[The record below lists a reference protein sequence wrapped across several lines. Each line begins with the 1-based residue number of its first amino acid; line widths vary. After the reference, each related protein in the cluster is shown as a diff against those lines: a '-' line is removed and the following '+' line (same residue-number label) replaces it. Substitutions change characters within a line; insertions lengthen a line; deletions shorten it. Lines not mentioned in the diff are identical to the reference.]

1 MKLLYI
7 VSSYPSEV
15 SSAGNFYQRTA
26 EALIK
31 HGVEVCVITFVPKTL
46 FLMSFFSKTWNNY
59 RYMVNRDEIINDVR
73 VVRLGYFGLPL
84 ERIWARPDLFM
95 FSKARRFIEK
105 NKIEFDIIDANYS
118 YPYCL
123 VGEMISSFY
132 DKPLIATLRG
142 SDVNIDAFRGSFG
155 RHRFVSGIKGANR
168 IHVVSAALMEKVE
181 SIYPNRRTSIMNVG
195 LNLSRLNSFKNT
207 DKTSSKISLGW
218 NGFHVIFVGSLTY
231 MKGVDLLL
239 STIMN
244 PKFSDLTWH
253 FVGIGQYEKQL
264 SKIKVAKL
272 HFHLDNDS
280 TIKLIYASDL
290 MILPSRG
297 EGMPNV
303 LKEAGAMGTPILA
316 SDVGGIP
323 EFLNHGLYGTMF
335 KSGDLAELNINLQNI
350 LDNYQMA
357 LEKAKYLFDY
367 VTDKYDIHKNSR
379 VLADIYKKEITY

>member
-7 VSSYPSEV
+7 VSTYPSEN
-15 SSAGNFYQRTA
+15 STAGNFYQRTA
-26 EALIK
+26 EALVKI
-31 HGVEVCVITFVPKTL
+31 GVEVCVLSFVPKTIPGMGL
-46 FLMSFFSKTWNNY
+46 FSKIWNHYHNLI
-59 RYMVNRDEIINDVR
+59 NRDEMINGVR
-73 VVRLGYFGLPL
+73 VVRLGYLGLPL
-84 ERIWARPDLFM
+84 ERIWARPNLLM
-95 FSKARRFIEK
+95 YKNARRFIET
-105 NKIEFDIIDANYS
+105 NKIEFDIIEANYS
-118 YPYCL
+118 FPYCV
-123 VGEMISSFY
+123 VGERIASVY

-142 SDVNIDAFRGSFG
+142 SDVNVDAFRGSFG

-207 DKTSSKISLGW
+207 DKTSAKISLGW

-231 MKGVDLLL
+231 LKGVDLLL

-253 FVGIGQYEKQL
+253 FIGTGQYERQL
-264 SKIKVAKL
+264 SEIKTVKL
-272 HFHLDNDS
+272 YFHLDNDS
-280 TIKLIYASDL
+280 TMKLIYASDL

-303 LKEAGAMGTPILA
+303 IKEAGAMGTPILA

-323 EFLNHGLYGTMF
+323 ELLNHGINGTMF
-335 KSGDLAELNINLQNI
+335 KSGDLADLNVNLQNI

-367 VTDKYDIHKNSR
+367 VTDKYDINKNSR